1 MHNES
6 RDTTTRLQQRPR
18 KIAGRLP
25 RRAVATVWIVGF
37 GPAMLALLVLVTE
50 ISSLW
55 LARVELETAVES
67 GALAS
72 VKVWGGLTDTLPSDR
87 TTASAAGVSFAQA
100 NTVVGN
106 TITIAPTVTFG
117 SYSGGTFTAAGQ
129 TIPNDGT
136 RACIVYATVSVPG
149 IWNGFGGPRS
159 IQARATA
166 RYDISSSPGKPRLVR
181 LTTVLP

>member
-50 ISSLW
+50 ISSMW

-67 GALAS
+67 GALAC
-72 VKVWGGLTDTLPSDR
+72 VKVWGGLPDTSASDR
-87 TTASAAGVSFAQA
+87 TTAAAAGVRFTQA
-100 NTVVGN
+100 NTVLGN
-106 TITIAPTVTFG
+106 MITTTPSVTFG
-117 SYSGGTFTAAGQ
+117 SYSSGTFTAAGQ
-129 TIPNDGT
+129 TIPNDGR

-149 IWNGFGGPRS
+149 LWDGFGGPRS

-166 RYDISSSPGKPRLVR
+166 RYDTSSSPGKPRLVHV
-181 LTTVLP
+181 TTVLP